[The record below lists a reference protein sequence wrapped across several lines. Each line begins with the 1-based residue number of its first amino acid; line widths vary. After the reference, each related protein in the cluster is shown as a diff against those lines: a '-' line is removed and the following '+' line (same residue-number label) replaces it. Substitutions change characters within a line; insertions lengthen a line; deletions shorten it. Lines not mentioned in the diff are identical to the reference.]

1 MNTPEDRV
9 ISVEQIQSILKQ
21 LQDLPFK
28 SVHIPIQ
35 ILLSLKGISQQDKD
49 NKVNKKDN

>member
-1 MNTPEDRV
+1 MNKPEDRV
-9 ISVEQIQSILKQ
+9 ITIVQLQSIIKQ

-35 ILLSLKGISQQDKD
+35 ILLSLKGINQQDKD
-49 NKVNKKDN
+49 NKVNNKNN

>member
-1 MNTPEDRV
+1 MNNKPSDKV
-9 ISVEQIQSILKQ
+9 ISLDQIQSILKQ

-35 ILLSLKGISQQDKD
+35 ILLSLKGINDHD
-49 NKVNKKDN
+49 NKVNNKDK

>member
-9 ISVEQIQSILKQ
+9 ITVDQIQSILKQ

-35 ILLSLKGISQQDKD
+35 ILLSLKGINQQDKD
-49 NKVNKKDN
+49 NKVTNKNN